1 MSCFPDKEVS
11 FNCIEQGADWLQSLT
26 LKDTDGDPID
36 LTGATAKMQF
46 RPSVTGDAIISLT
59 ESSGITLG
67 GALGTI
73 DMAISN
79 TVTSSLTAVSL
90 VFDFFITWSSGRDD
104 RLFYGQVD
112 VVKRI
117 TRP

>member
-1 MSCFPDKEVS
+1 MSCFPEKEVS
-11 FNCIEQGADWLQSLT
+11 FNCIEQGADWVQSLT
-26 LKDTDGDPID
+26 LKDSNGDPIN

-46 RPSVTGDAIISLT
+46 RPTVNGDLVIDLSNG
-59 ESSGITLG
+59 SGITLG

-73 DMAISN
+73 DMEIDN
-79 TVTSSLTAVSL
+79 TVTDDLTAVSL
-90 VFDFFITWSSGRDD
+90 VFDFFITWSTGKTD

-112 VVKRI
+112 VIKRI